1 MASISNI
8 FIDQGATFTT
18 TVTVTDSSGSAVNLS
33 GYSVAAQIRKTFL
46 SASATAFTASI
57 SNASSGEITISLSP
71 TQTAALEAGRFVY
84 DVVITASGGT
94 KTRVVEGQVT
104 VNPSVTRQLM
114 SISATLSN
122 NAGLQSSIGSV
133 SQVRGSVSQG
143 NEVVVT
149 RVTIPGP
156 AGPQGAAGS
165 SENIIAQAAD
175 VDVSGLADGALLQY
189 RASDQKFVARN
200 QLDTTTGQLVFNG
213 GNF

>member
-84 DVVITASGGT
+84 DVLITDSSGT

-104 VNPSVTRQLM
+104 VNPSVTR
-114 SISATLSN
+114 
-122 NAGLQSSIGSV
+122 
-133 SQVRGSVSQG
+133 
-143 NEVVVT
+143 
-149 RVTIPGP
+149 
-156 AGPQGAAGS
+156 
-165 SENIIAQAAD
+165 
-175 VDVSGLADGALLQY
+175 
-189 RASDQKFVARN
+189 
-200 QLDTTTGQLVFNG
+200 
-213 GNF
+213 

>member
-1 MASISNI
+1 MSSISNI

-57 SNASSGEITISLSP
+57 SNASSGEITISLTP

-104 VNPSVTRQLM
+104 VNPSVTR
-114 SISATLSN
+114 
-122 NAGLQSSIGSV
+122 
-133 SQVRGSVSQG
+133 
-143 NEVVVT
+143 
-149 RVTIPGP
+149 
-156 AGPQGAAGS
+156 
-165 SENIIAQAAD
+165 
-175 VDVSGLADGALLQY
+175 
-189 RASDQKFVARN
+189 
-200 QLDTTTGQLVFNG
+200 
-213 GNF
+213 

>member
-46 SASATAFTASI
+46 SASATSFTASI
-57 SNASSGEITISLSP
+57 SNASSGEITISLTP

-104 VNPSVTRQLM
+104 VNPSVTR
-114 SISATLSN
+114 
-122 NAGLQSSIGSV
+122 
-133 SQVRGSVSQG
+133 
-143 NEVVVT
+143 
-149 RVTIPGP
+149 
-156 AGPQGAAGS
+156 
-165 SENIIAQAAD
+165 
-175 VDVSGLADGALLQY
+175 
-189 RASDQKFVARN
+189 
-200 QLDTTTGQLVFNG
+200 
-213 GNF
+213 